1 MSKLSDYLN
10 AHIPSGWSKS
20 QVVEA
25 LDGKIDRATVY
36 RYLAGR
42 HPQRPSEAVLEAFA
56 SGLPAVSMTE
66 LRAVVGAAVGENTP
80 WVPTKEANRLNHA
93 QRMALD
99 AFIRATVGAQDE
111 SGTVQLIEKLLAE
124 RHPAGPT
131 TTAGDPRRPRGL
143 YGAASGIRPGGL
155 GRPVGGVPGDQLGF
169 ADGQEVVQGVAVPA
183 LGGRRH
189 AAFHALAS

>member
-1 MSKLSDYLN
+1 VSKLSDYLN

-56 SGLPAVSMTE
+56 SGLPAVSLTE
-66 LRAVVGAAVGENTP
+66 LRSMVGAAVGEDTP

-99 AFIRATVGAQDE
+99 AFIRATVMAQDDD
-111 SGTVQLIEKLLAE
+111 GGAVQLIEQLLAE
-124 RHPAGPT
+124 RTRPA
-131 TTAGDPRRPRGL
+131 RLRPETRADLEAYLQQLQESGREGL
-143 YGAASGIRPGGL
+143 AERLAAS
-155 GRPVGGVPGDQLGF
+155 
-169 ADGQEVVQGVAVPA
+169 
-183 LGGRRH
+183 
-189 AAFHALAS
+189 LAINSASQTAKRSSKE

>member
-10 AHIPSGWSKS
+10 ASIPSGWSKS
-20 QVVEA
+20 RVVEA

-56 SGLPAVSMTE
+56 AGLPAVSLTE
-66 LRAVVGAAVGENTP
+66 LRAVVGMPVGEDAP

-99 AFIRATVGAQDE
+99 AFIRATVAAQDDGGAVELIEELLADRKEPSRKLRPETRADLEAYMRQLQE
-111 SGTVQLIEKLLAE
+111 SGREGLAD
-124 RHPAGPT
+124 R
-131 TTAGDPRRPRGL
+131 L
-143 YGAASGIRPGGL
+143 AAS
-155 GRPVGGVPGDQLGF
+155 
-169 ADGQEVVQGVAVPA
+169 
-183 LGGRRH
+183 
-189 AAFHALAS
+189 LAINSASQTAKRSSKE